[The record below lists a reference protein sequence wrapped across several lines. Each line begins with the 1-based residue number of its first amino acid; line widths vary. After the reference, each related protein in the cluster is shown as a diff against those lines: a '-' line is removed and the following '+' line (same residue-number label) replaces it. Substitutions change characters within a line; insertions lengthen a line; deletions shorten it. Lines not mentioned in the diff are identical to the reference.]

1 MSSPFHIL
9 TQKKSDSV
17 SDDDTAAII
26 QTVLDE
32 RLASESSTS
41 LFGNMFQQ
49 LPISR
54 KDKSKSLLNTMS
66 SYFTPL
72 TRKVA
77 APSSPSAEAIE
88 SQVAKIDTAHV
99 LALSTPKEV
108 LMHKQI
114 LIGTDKELVQFFLRI
129 FASYKSTI
137 PYGTVSLY
145 QLIDTKIRKFLCR
158 KINHTLESAF
168 SLSDADLFDLLFA
181 WSAPPIFHYNQVFTA
196 DFTFPVV
203 TKDGSKSLSDRGSE
217 FSLLCSKLIEEH
229 SEITDSMDP
238 IVLIKTCAAPLK
250 NVPDYPVLH
259 DRCTFPKVYTIEDLL
274 LRVETTCDFLARS
287 DAYTMK
293 TISTSLL
300 DPKTAVITKPKPYWK
315 QQREGLQA
323 QAASIQYPPTSPFA
337 CQLGHCFQCM
347 SPDRV

>member
-54 KDKSKSLLNTMS
+54 KDKSKSFLNTMS

-88 SQVAKIDTAHV
+88 PQVAKIDTAHV

-114 LIGTDKELVQFFLRI
+114 LIGTDKELVQFFCEYLHPI
-129 FASYKSTI
+129 S
-137 PYGTVSLY
+137 
-145 QLIDTKIRKFLCR
+145 QLFLMALSR
-158 KINHTLESAF
+158 YIN
-168 SLSDADLFDLLFA
+168 
-181 WSAPPIFHYNQVFTA
+181 
-196 DFTFPVV
+196 
-203 TKDGSKSLSDRGSE
+203 
-217 FSLLCSKLIEEH
+217 
-229 SEITDSMDP
+229 
-238 IVLIKTCAAPLK
+238 
-250 NVPDYPVLH
+250 
-259 DRCTFPKVYTIEDLL
+259 
-274 LRVETTCDFLARS
+274 
-287 DAYTMK
+287 
-293 TISTSLL
+293 
-300 DPKTAVITKPKPYWK
+300 
-315 QQREGLQA
+315 
-323 QAASIQYPPTSPFA
+323 
-337 CQLGHCFQCM
+337 
-347 SPDRV
+347 